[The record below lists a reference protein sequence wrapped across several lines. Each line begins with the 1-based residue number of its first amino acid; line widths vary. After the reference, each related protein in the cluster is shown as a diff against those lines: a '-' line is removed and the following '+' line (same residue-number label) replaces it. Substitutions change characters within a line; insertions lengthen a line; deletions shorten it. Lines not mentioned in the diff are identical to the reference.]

1 MILLDSNVVI
11 YLRNPSLGEGIAHQ
25 FSGQRLFTCNVVV
38 SEVLGFSELELTDA
52 RYFEELFAAMKNC
65 LFDNIVTKY
74 VIELRKT
81 REIQLSDA
89 IIAGTALAN
98 DLTLWTHNTED
109 FNNIPHLRL
118 FDPLIS

>member
-1 MILLDSNVVI
+1 M
-11 YLRNPSLGEGIAHQ
+11 
-25 FSGQRLFTCNVVV
+25 
-38 SEVLGFSELELTDA
+38 LGFSELGLTDA

-65 LFDNIVTKY
+65 LFDDIVTKY

-81 REIQLSDA
+81 RAIQLPDA

-98 DLTLWTHNTED
+98 NLTLWTHNAED

-118 FDPLIS
+118 SDPLMS